1 MKNKVSLII
10 KALAFVLSIV
20 LVMTFSASL
29 VSASAQELYVYDY
42 ADLLNDEEEATLSTL
57 AKNQSDL
64 YGISITF
71 LTYDDAEGNST
82 MVYTDDFY
90 DQTIAE
96 PNGFLLAIDMDNRE
110 VYVNTVGTCIDN
122 ISDAEI
128 DVILDNTYYYASDAE
143 YADFFSNAMDITL
156 DAFSGDISSYNGS
169 DYYAEPANPWVP
181 TSGSLIFS
189 AVTMVLVAIV
199 LLAIHNKNNK
209 APSAENYMGSSFEVV
224 DSNTMFMGIRHE
236 VLHDYYADNDSGG
249 GSSHMSGGGV
259 SHGGGGRGF

>member
-1 MKNKVSLII
+1 MKDKKHTVIRILVRILIM
-10 KALAFVLSIV
+10 ALVVFFVAHN
-20 LVMTFSASL
+20 T
-29 VSASAQELYVYDY
+29 SASAQELYVYDY
-42 ADLLNDEEEATLSTL
+42 ADLLTDEEEASLSTL
-57 AKNQSDL
+57 AKNQSNQ

-71 LTYDDAEGNST
+71 LTYDDSEGKST

-96 PNGFLLAIDMDNRE
+96 TNGFLLAIDMDNRE

-122 ISDAEI
+122 ISDSEI
-128 DVILDNTYYYASDAE
+128 DAILDNTYTYASEAE
-143 YADFFSNAMDITL
+143 YADFFTAAMDITL
-156 DAFSGDISSYNGS
+156 DAYSGDVSTYGGA
-169 DYYAEPANPWVP
+169 DYYGEPANPLIP

-189 AVTMVLVAIV
+189 AVAMVLVAII

-209 APSAENYMGSSFEVV
+209 APSAENYMGSSFEVEN
-224 DSNTMFMGIRHE
+224 SNTMFMGIRHE

-249 GSSHMSGGGV
+249 SSHMSGGGI

>member
-10 KALAFVLSIV
+10 KAIAFVLSIV
-20 LVMTFSASL
+20 FVMTFSASL

-57 AKNQSDL
+57 AKNQSEQ

-128 DVILDNTYYYASDAE
+128 DVILDNTYEYASDAE
-143 YADFFSNAMDITL
+143 YADFFISAMDITL
-156 DAFSGDISSYNGS
+156 DAYSGSIATYGGS
-169 DYYAEPANPWVP
+169 DYGEPANPWIP

-189 AVTMVLVAIV
+189 AVTMVLVAII
-199 LLAIHNKNNK
+199 LLVIHNKNNK
-209 APSAENYMGSSFEVV
+209 APSAENYMGSSFEVEN
-224 DSNTMFMGIRHE
+224 SNTMFMGIRHE
-236 VLHDYYADNDSGG
+236 VLHNYYADNDSGG
-249 GSSHMSGGGV
+249 SSHISGGGI